1 MLKRIAGL
9 LIVVAA
15 VMAVGCANQ
24 KAPAEAA
31 IASAETAFAAVQAE
45 ADKYVPDQAKAVT
58 DAITTAKDAVTKGD
72 YQAALTTAQGLP
84 SKVAD
89 LTSAIA
95 AKKTALTATWTT
107 LSSALPGVV
116 QAIES
121 RVGILSKSKKLPAGL
136 DQAKFDNAKAGLAS
150 MTSSWGEATSAFGTG
165 NLTDA
170 IAKAESVKAKASEVL
185 GLLNMPVPPALQA
198 AAK

>member
-15 VMAVGCANQ
+15 VVAVGCANQ

-45 ADKYVPDQAKAVT
+45 ADKYVPDQSKAIT
-58 DAITTAKDAVTKGD
+58 DAITSAKDAVTKGD

-84 SKVAD
+84 AKISE
-89 LTSAIA
+89 LGTAIA

-136 DQAKFDNAKAGLAS
+136 DQAKFDSAKAGLAS
-150 MTSSWGEATSAFGTG
+150 MTSAWGDATSAFGAG

-170 IAKAESVKAKASEVL
+170 IAKGESVKAKATEVL
-185 GLLNMPVPPALQA
+185 GLLNMPVPPGL
-198 AAK
+198 AK